1 MAVTI
6 GTELVNNGNSGW
18 TNADVMTALEKV
30 FYEMGYNSGSQEDG
44 VPIAVLYPGYD
55 TSVSNSFTKC
65 IRYHYET
72 TPTADGDEVW
82 AKCGGTAPTALTTNP
97 TRYRRF
103 YVTNSGT
110 SSWQISEELKPTSTG
125 SSSVIDINGAMGQ
138 DFTTGTKLTYNGTG
152 TDVINGL
159 SAGNVYYMRRVDDNN
174 ITLHNSVSDAQN
186 NVGIV
191 TTTYTS
197 MSDPKSFRTD
207 AQTNPT
213 ITIGKGDNTY
223 WHTSD
228 HTAGGEFRLFD
239 ATKGLTYAS
248 DRSFHVSDNISTG
261 RTVSGSG
268 TYASPYDWDTEY
280 VWQTETD
287 FLDETQISG
296 TSNQG
301 QHAYGYASD
310 THSTMKGNIII
321 NAQLDGSS
329 YNNRTYWK
337 YTVPASGSRSELK
350 LRIFRDDGGSYDG
363 TVSGIL
369 ICNKATGWSDNEV
382 FTIPGTAIG
391 GLSPANDI
399 EFGVNTDETSVGAAD
414 GKCSI
419 LTTSLGAGANMFQ
432 KHPNGD
438 YGVLRLE
445 NDASKK
451 FGKTYWGFSL
461 NSNNYEL
468 RISCGSGWS
477 YLNRLGK
484 HFVYDSSYEGY
495 FGCFNG
501 TRGLDFSD
509 TYLRRDYFQYF
520 LQHQYATSAGPT
532 NYALKI
538 RYHKAQAPQDTNFS
552 TISFIQ
558 TINGV
563 DRVYF
568 TFSLHKGSSFGANVW
583 DYDECF
589 LGTYTQYHTYW
600 QQQNFGTS
608 HSNWVEMRYI
618 TPGSD
623 YGTSGP
629 NHEPVTTNSMAREGS
644 YGYLRNTGGQ
654 YIADTRYRSNI
665 DTFNS
670 TSEREVYMYY
680 RNNTYDV
687 VDFSSSTGY
696 DSFTMKTDMRVP
708 VGVQYYKPMKGLP
721 VCGHLV
727 PCPYY
732 LPDDFVMIHAEISPG
747 ATEFLPG
754 DTVTIDPNG
763 SEVYTVITA
772 DNTTNQT
779 GLDGVAN
786 NTVNGMLFC
795 ARI

>member
-1 MAVTI
+1 MAVTV

-55 TSVSNSFTKC
+55 LSFANSFTRC

-72 TPTADGDEVW
+72 TPSADGDEYW
-82 AKCGGTAPTALTTNP
+82 AKCGGTAPTALTSNP

-125 SSSVIDINGAMGQ
+125 SNNEIDINGSMGQ
-138 DFTTGTKLTYNGTG
+138 NFTTGTKLTYNGTG
-152 TDVINGL
+152 TQVINGL
-159 SAGNVYYMRRVDDNN
+159 SSGNVYYMRRVDNN
-174 ITLHNSVSDAQN
+174 TITLHNSASDAN
-186 NVGIV
+186 NNAAVV
-191 TTTYTS
+191 TTSYTS
-197 MSDPKSFRTD
+197 MGDPKSFRTD

-213 ITIGKGDNTY
+213 ITLGKGDNTY
-223 WHTSD
+223 WHSSD

-239 ATKGLTYAS
+239 ATTGLTYAA
-248 DRSFHVSDNISTG
+248 DRSLHVSDNLASG
-261 RTVSGSG
+261 SAVSGSG
-268 TYASPYDWDTEY
+268 TYASPYDWDTQY
-280 VWQTETD
+280 YWQTETE

-310 THSTMKGNIII
+310 THSTMKGTIII
-321 NAQLDGSS
+321 NAQLDNSS
-329 YNNRTYWK
+329 YDNRTYWK
-337 YTVPASGSRSELK
+337 YTVPASGGRSELK
-350 LRIFRDDGGSYDG
+350 LRIFRDDTITDG

-391 GLSPANDI
+391 GTSPANDI
-399 EFGVNTDETSVGAAD
+399 EFGVNTDETSNGAAD

-461 NSNNYEL
+461 NSNNYQL
-468 RISCGSGWS
+468 KIACGSGWS

-484 HFVYDSSYEGY
+484 DFIYDANYEGY

-501 TRGLDFSD
+501 TRGLDYSD
-509 TYLRRDYFQYF
+509 AYLRRDYSTYY
-520 LQHQYATSAGPT
+520 LTHQYATSAGPT

-563 DRVYF
+563 DRTYF
-568 TFSLHKGSSFGANVW
+568 TFTLHKGSTFGGNVW

-589 LGTYTQYHTYW
+589 LGTYTQYRTYW
-600 QQQNFGTS
+600 EQQSFGTS

-623 YGTSGP
+623 YGNSGP
-629 NHEPVTTNSMAREGS
+629 NAEPVTTNSMAREGS
-644 YGYLRNTGGQ
+644 YGYLRNTTGQ
-654 YIADTRYRSNI
+654 YIADTRYKSNI
-665 DTFNS
+665 DTNNS
-670 TSEREVYMYY
+670 SSEREVYMYY

-687 VDFSSSTGY
+687 VDFSGTTGY
-696 DSFTMKTDMRVP
+696 DSFTVKADMRVA

-721 VCGHLV
+721 VCGHLI

-754 DTVTIDPNG
+754 DTVTISG
-763 SEVYTVITA
+763 SEIYTVITA
-772 DNTTNQT
+772 DNITNQT

-795 ARI
+795 ARTT

>member
-55 TSVSNSFTKC
+55 LSQAYNFTNC
-65 IRYHYET
+65 IQNHYET
-72 TPTADGDEVW
+72 TPSAQGSDKF
-82 AKCGGTAPTALTTNP
+82 AHCGGSAPTALTSNP

-125 SSSVIDINGAMGQ
+125 SSNTITINGAMG
-138 DFTTGTKLTYNGTG
+138 DNFTTGTKLTYNGQG
-152 TDVINGL
+152 SDVINGL
-159 SAGNVYYMRRVDDNN
+159 SSGNVYYMRRIDNN
-174 ITLHNSVSDAQN
+174 TITLHNSASDAN
-186 NVGIV
+186 NNAAVV
-191 TTTYTS
+191 TTSYTS

-213 ITIGKGDNTY
+213 ITLGKGDETY

-248 DRSFHVSDNISTG
+248 DRSFHVSDNISVG
-261 RTVSGSG
+261 QSVYGSG
-268 TYASPYDWDTEY
+268 TYNSPYSWDTEY
-280 VWQTETD
+280 VWQTETE
-287 FLDETQISG
+287 FEDETQISG

-310 THSTMKGNIII
+310 THSTMKGTIVI
-321 NAQLDGSS
+321 NAQLDNSS

-337 YTVPASGSRSELK
+337 YTVPASGSRTELK
-350 LRIFRDDGGSYDG
+350 LRIFRDDGGSNDG

-391 GLSPANDI
+391 GTSPANDI
-399 EFGVNTDETSVGAAD
+399 EFGVNTDETSNGAAD

-451 FGKTYWGFSL
+451 FGKTYWGFTF
-461 NSNNYEL
+461 NSNNYQL
-468 RISCGSGWS
+468 QIACGSGWS

-484 HFVYDSSYEGY
+484 HFVYDSNYEGY

-509 TYLRRDYFQYF
+509 AYLRRDYTTYR
-520 LQHQYATSAGPT
+520 LPHQYATSAGPT

-563 DRVYF
+563 DRTYF
-568 TFSLHKGSSFGANVW
+568 TFSLHKGSSFGSNVW

-589 LGTYTQYHTYW
+589 LGTYTQYWTYW
-600 QQQNFGTS
+600 QQQSFGTS

-618 TPGSD
+618 TPGSN
-623 YGTSGP
+623 YSNSGP
-629 NHEPVTTNSMAREGS
+629 NAEPVTTNSMAREGS
-644 YGYLRNTGGQ
+644 YGYLRNTTGQ
-654 YIADTRYRSNI
+654 YIADTRYKSNI
-665 DTFNS
+665 DTSNS
-670 TSEREVYMYY
+670 SSEREVYMYY

-687 VDFSSSTGY
+687 VDFSSTAGY
-696 DSFTMKTDMRVP
+696 DSFTVKADMRVA

-721 VCGHLV
+721 VCGHLI

-754 DTVTIDPNG
+754 DTVTISG
-763 SEVYTVITA
+763 SEIYTVITA
-772 DNTTNQT
+772 DNITNQT

-795 ARI
+795 ARTT

>member
-1 MAVTI
+1 MAVTV

-18 TNADVMTALEKV
+18 TSADVMNALEKV

-44 VPIAVLYPGYD
+44 VPIAVLYPGYN
-55 TSVSNSFTKC
+55 TSVSSSFNSC
-65 IRYHYET
+65 IAYHYET
-72 TPTADGDEVW
+72 TPSAEGSSVF
-82 AKCGGTAPTALTTNP
+82 ARCGGPAPTALINKS

-110 SSWQISEELKPTSTG
+110 SSWQISEELKPTSSG
-125 SSSVIDINGAMGQ
+125 SSNQIDISGSMGD

-152 TDVINGL
+152 TDIINGL
-159 SAGNVYYMRRVDDNN
+159 SAGNVYYMRRIDVNT
-174 ITLHNSVSDAQN
+174 ITLHNSLSDANN
-186 NVGIV
+186 NVGVV
-191 TTTYTS
+191 TTSYTS
-197 MSDPKSFRTD
+197 LSDPKSFRTD
-207 AQTNPT
+207 PQTNPT
-213 ITIGKGDNTY
+213 ITLGKGDQTY

-228 HTAGGEFRLFD
+228 HTAGGKFRIFD
-239 ATKGLTYAS
+239 ATTGLTYAA
-248 DRSFHVSDNISTG
+248 DRSLHESDNINTG
-261 RTVSGSG
+261 NTIFGSG
-268 TYASPYDWDTEY
+268 TYENPYDWDTERT
-280 VWQTETD
+280 WQTED
-287 FLDETQISG
+287 EVLDETEISG
-296 TSNQG
+296 AANEG
-301 QHAYGYASD
+301 RHAYGYASD
-310 THSTMKGNIII
+310 TNPNMKGTIII

-350 LRIFRDDGGSYDG
+350 LRIFRDDSTGDG

-391 GLSPANDI
+391 GTSPANDI
-399 EFGVNTDETSVGAAD
+399 EFGVNTNETSNGAAD

-419 LTTSLGAGANMFQ
+419 LTTNLGAGANMFQ
-432 KHPNGD
+432 KTSDGSF
-438 YGVLRLE
+438 GVLRLE

-451 FGKTYWGFSL
+451 FGVTYWGFSF
-461 NSNNYEL
+461 NSNNYTL
-468 RISCGSGWS
+468 QIASGSGWS

-484 HFVYDSSYEGY
+484 HFVYDSSLEGY
-495 FGCFNG
+495 FGTFNG
-501 TRGLDFSD
+501 VRGLDFSD
-509 TYLRRDYFQYF
+509 AYLRRDYTQYR
-520 LQHQYATSAGPT
+520 LPHQYATSAGPT

-563 DRVYF
+563 DKTYF
-568 TFSLHKGSSFGANVW
+568 TFSLHKGSTFGGNVW

-589 LGTYTQYHTYW
+589 LGTYTQYWTYW
-600 QQQNFGTS
+600 QQQGFGS
-608 HSNWVEMRYI
+608 NHSNWVEMRYI
-618 TPGSD
+618 TPGSN
-623 YGTSGP
+623 YSNSGP
-629 NHEPVTTNSMAREGS
+629 NQEPVSTNSMAREGS

-654 YIADTRYRSNI
+654 YIADTRYKSNI
-665 DTFNS
+665 DSFNS

-687 VDFSSSTGY
+687 VDFTSYTGY
-696 DSFTMKTDMRVP
+696 DNFTVEADMKVP
-708 VGVQYYKPMKGLP
+708 VGIQYYKPMKGLP

-747 ATEFLPG
+747 ATQFLPG
-754 DTVTIDPNG
+754 DTVTIDANA
-763 SEVYTVITA
+763 SEVYTVIVA
-772 DNTTNQT
+772 DNTNNQT

>member
-1 MAVTI
+1 
-6 GTELVNNGNSGW
+6 
-18 TNADVMTALEKV
+18 
-30 FYEMGYNSGSQEDG
+30 
-44 VPIAVLYPGYD
+44 
-55 TSVSNSFTKC
+55 
-65 IRYHYET
+65 
-72 TPTADGDEVW
+72 
-82 AKCGGTAPTALTTNP
+82 
-97 TRYRRF
+97 
-103 YVTNSGT
+103 
-110 SSWQISEELKPTSTG
+110 
-125 SSSVIDINGAMGQ
+125 
-138 DFTTGTKLTYNGTG
+138 
-152 TDVINGL
+152 
-159 SAGNVYYMRRVDDNN
+159 MRRVDDNT
-174 ITLHNSVSDAQN
+174 ITLHNSVSDAN
-186 NVGIV
+186 NNAAAI
-191 TTTYTS
+191 TTSYTS

-228 HTAGGEFRLFD
+228 HTAGGEFRIFD
-239 ATKGLTYAS
+239 ATPGLTYVA
-248 DRSFHVSDNISTG
+248 DRSLHVSDNLSSTLL
-261 RTVSGSG
+261 TVSGSG
-268 TYASPYDWDTEY
+268 TYASPYDWDTQY
-280 VWQTETD
+280 VWQTENEVIDPT
-287 FLDETQISG
+287 EISG
-296 TSNQG
+296 TSNEG

-310 THSTMKGNIII
+310 THATMKGTIII

-350 LRIFRDDGGSYDG
+350 LRIFRDDGGGNDG

-369 ICNKATGWSDNEV
+369 ICSKATGWSDNEV

-391 GLSPANDI
+391 GTSPANDI
-399 EFGVNTDETSVGAAD
+399 EFGVNTDETSIGAAD

-451 FGKTYWGFSL
+451 FGKTYWGFAL
-461 NSNNYEL
+461 NSNNYQL
-468 RISCGSGWS
+468 KIYSGSGWS

-484 HFVYDSSYEGY
+484 HFTFNSSYEGY

-509 TYLRRDYFQYF
+509 AYMERDDNQYHTF
-520 LQHQYATSAGPT
+520 HQYATSAGPT

-563 DRVYF
+563 DRTYF
-568 TFSLHKGSSFGANVW
+568 TFSLHKGSSFGGNVW

-589 LGTYTQYHTYW
+589 LGTYTQYLTYW
-600 QQQNFGTS
+600 QQQSFGTT

-623 YGTSGP
+623 YSNSGP
-629 NHEPVTTNSMAREGS
+629 NAEPVTTNSMAREGS
-644 YGYLRNTGGQ
+644 YGYLRNTTGQ
-654 YIADTRYRSNI
+654 YIADTRYKSNI

-687 VDFSSSTGY
+687 VDFSGSTGY
-696 DSFTMKTDMRVP
+696 DSFTVKADMKVP
-708 VGVQYYKPMKGLP
+708 VGIQYYKPMKGLP

-754 DTVTIDPNG
+754 DTVTIDAG
-763 SEVYTVITA
+763 EVYTVITA

>member
-44 VPIAVLYPGYD
+44 VPIAVLYPGYNL
-55 TSVSNSFTKC
+55 SFANSFTRC

-72 TPTADGDEVW
+72 TPTADGDEYW

-110 SSWQISEELKPTSTG
+110 SSWQISEELKPTNTG
-125 SSSVIDINGAMGQ
+125 SNNEIDINGSMGQ

-152 TDVINGL
+152 SDVINGL
-159 SAGNVYYMRRVDDNN
+159 SSGNVYYMRRVDDNT
-174 ITLHNSVSDAQN
+174 ITLHNSASDANN
-186 NVGIV
+186 NVAAV
-191 TTTYTS
+191 TTSYTS

-228 HTAGGEFRLFD
+228 HTAGGEFRIFD
-239 ATKGLTYAS
+239 ATPGLTYVA
-248 DRSFHVSDNISTG
+248 DRSLHVSDNLSQNIQ
-261 RTVSGSG
+261 VINGSG
-268 TYASPYDWDTEY
+268 TYASPYDWDTQY
-280 VWQTETD
+280 VWQTENEVIDPT
-287 FLDETQISG
+287 EISG
-296 TSNQG
+296 TSNEG

-350 LRIFRDDGGSYDG
+350 LRIFRDDGGGYDG

-391 GLSPANDI
+391 GTTPANDI

-445 NDASKK
+445 NDSSKK

-461 NSNNYEL
+461 NSNNYQL
-468 RISCGSGWS
+468 KIACGSGWS

-509 TYLRRDYFQYF
+509 AYLRRDYSQYF
-520 LQHQYATSAGPT
+520 LSHQYATSAGPT

-563 DRVYF
+563 DRTYF

-589 LGTYTQYHTYW
+589 LGTYTQYWTYW
-600 QQQNFGTS
+600 QQQSFGS
-608 HSNWVEMRYI
+608 NHSNWVEMRYI

-623 YGTSGP
+623 YSSSGP
-629 NHEPVTTNSMAREGS
+629 NSEPVTTNSMAREGS
-644 YGYLRNTGGQ
+644 YGYLRNTAGQ
-654 YIADTRYRSNI
+654 YIADTRYKSNI
-665 DTFNS
+665 DTSNS

-687 VDFSSSTGY
+687 VDFSSSTSY
-696 DSFTMKTDMRVP
+696 DSFTIKADMRVP

-721 VCGHLV
+721 VCGHLI

-754 DTVTIDPNG
+754 DTVTIDAG
-763 SEVYTVITA
+763 EVYTVITA

>member
-30 FYEMGYNSGSQEDG
+30 FYDMGYNSGSQEDG
-44 VPIAVLYPGYD
+44 VPIAVLYPGYN
-55 TSVSNSFTKC
+55 TSVASSFTGC
-65 IRYHYET
+65 IAQHYES
-72 TPTADGDEVW
+72 TPRASGNSNF
-82 AKCGGTAPTALTTNP
+82 AHCGGPAPTALLNNNRKT
-97 TRYRRF
+97 RRF

-110 SSWQISEELKPTSTG
+110 SSWQIAEELRPQSGTG
-125 SSSVIDINGAMGQ
+125 SNSVIGISGYMGENL
-138 DFTTGTKLTYNGTG
+138 TTGTKLTYNGQG
-152 TDVINGL
+152 TDILNGL
-159 SAGNVYYMRRVDDNN
+159 SAGNVYYMRRVDDND
-174 ITLHNSVSDAQN
+174 ITLHNSASDAIN
-186 NVGIV
+186 NTGIIPV
-191 TTTYTS
+191 TYTS
-197 MSDPKSFRTD
+197 MSDPKHFRTD

-213 ITIGKGDNTY
+213 ITLGKGDQTY
-223 WHTSD
+223 WYTSD
-228 HTAGGEFRLFD
+228 HTAGGEFRIFD
-239 ATKGLTYAS
+239 ATPGLTYAAN
-248 DRSFHVSDNISTG
+248 RNLHENDNLESTLY
-261 RTVSGSG
+261 RITGSG
-268 TYASPYDWDTEY
+268 TFADPYDWNTERY
-280 VWQTETD
+280 WQTETEVID
-287 FLDETQISG
+287 PTEISG
-296 TSNQG
+296 AANEG

-310 THSTMKGNIII
+310 THATMKGNIIL
-321 NAQLDGSS
+321 NAQLDGTS

-350 LRIFRDDGGSYDG
+350 LRIFRDDAGTDVG

-369 ICNKATGWSDNEV
+369 ICSKATGWSDNEV

-391 GLSPANDI
+391 GTSPANDI
-399 EFGVNTDETSVGAAD
+399 EFGVNTDETSNGAAD

-432 KHPNGD
+432 KHPDGH

-445 NDASKK
+445 NSASKK
-451 FGKTYWGFSL
+451 FGKTYWGFVL
-461 NSNNYEL
+461 DSNNY
-468 RISCGSGWS
+468 RIKLYSGSGWS

-484 HFVYDSSYEGY
+484 HFPYDSSYEGF
-495 FGCFNG
+495 FGAYNG
-501 TRGLDFSD
+501 VRGLDYADAVFD
-509 TYLRRDYFQYF
+509 RDGTQYEYY
-520 LQHQYATSAGPT
+520 HQYATSAGPT

-563 DRVYF
+563 DRTYF
-568 TFSLHKGSSFGANVW
+568 SFSLHKGADFGANVW

-589 LGTYTQYHTYW
+589 LGTYTEYLTYW
-600 QQQNFGTS
+600 QQQGFGS
-608 HSNWVEMRYI
+608 NHSNWVEMRYI
-618 TPGSD
+618 TPGSS
-623 YGTSGP
+623 YSNSGP
-629 NHEPVTTNSMAREGS
+629 NAEPVTTNSMAREGS
-644 YGYLRNTGGQ
+644 YGYLRNTTGR
-654 YIADTRYRSNI
+654 YIADTRYKSNI

-696 DSFTMKTDMRVP
+696 DSFTIKADMRVP

-721 VCGHLV
+721 VCGHLI

-754 DTVTIDPNG
+754 DTVTISAG
-763 SEVYTVITA
+763 EVYTVITA

>member
-18 TNADVMTALEKV
+18 TNADVMNALEKV
-30 FYEMGYNSGSQEDG
+30 FYEMGWNSGSQEDG

-55 TSVSNSFTKC
+55 LSFANSFTRC

-72 TPTADGDEVW
+72 TPTADGDEYW

-110 SSWQISEELKPTSTG
+110 SSWQIAEELLPQSSG
-125 SSSVIDINGAMGQ
+125 SSNEITINGSMGQ

-159 SAGNVYYMRRVDDNN
+159 SSGNVYYMRRVDDNT
-174 ITLHNSVSDAQN
+174 ITLHNSVSDAN
-186 NVGIV
+186 NNAAAI
-191 TTTYTS
+191 TTSYTS

-239 ATKGLTYAS
+239 ATKGLTYAA
-248 DRSFHVSDNISTG
+248 DRSFHVNDNISVG
-261 RTVSGSG
+261 QSVSGSG
-268 TYASPYDWDTEY
+268 TYNSPYAWDTEY
-280 VWQTETD
+280 VWQTETE
-287 FLDETQISG
+287 FEDETQISG

-310 THSTMKGNIII
+310 THSTMKGTIII
-321 NAQLDGSS
+321 NAQLDNSS
-329 YNNRTYWK
+329 YNDRTYWK
-337 YTVPASGSRSELK
+337 YTVPASGSRTELK
-350 LRIFRDDGGSYDG
+350 LRIFRDDGGSDDG

-369 ICNKATGWSDNEV
+369 ICSKATGWSDNEV

-391 GLSPANDI
+391 GTSPANDI
-399 EFGVNTDETSVGAAD
+399 EFGVNTDETSTGAAD

-438 YGVLRLE
+438 FGVLRLE

-451 FGKTYWGFSL
+451 FGKTYWGFTF
-461 NSNNYEL
+461 NSNNYQL
-468 RISCGSGWS
+468 QIACGSGWS

-484 HFVYDSSYEGY
+484 HFVYDANYEGY

-501 TRGLDFSD
+501 TRGLDYSD
-509 TYLRRDYFQYF
+509 SYLRRDYTTYR
-520 LQHQYATSAGPT
+520 LPHQYATSAGPT

-563 DRVYF
+563 DRTYF
-568 TFSLHKGSSFGANVW
+568 TFSLHKGSSFGSNVW

-589 LGTYTQYHTYW
+589 LGTYTQYWTYW
-600 QQQNFGTS
+600 QQQSFGTS

-623 YGTSGP
+623 YSNSGP
-629 NHEPVTTNSMAREGS
+629 NQEPVTTNSMAREGS
-644 YGYLRNTGGQ
+644 YGYLRNTTGQ
-654 YIADTRYRSNI
+654 YIACLLY
-665 DTFNS
+665 
-670 TSEREVYMYY
+670 TS
-680 RNNTYDV
+680 D
-687 VDFSSSTGY
+687 
-696 DSFTMKTDMRVP
+696 
-708 VGVQYYKPMKGLP
+708 
-721 VCGHLV
+721 
-727 PCPYY
+727 
-732 LPDDFVMIHAEISPG
+732 A
-747 ATEFLPG
+747 
-754 DTVTIDPNG
+754 
-763 SEVYTVITA
+763 A
-772 DNTTNQT
+772 DE
-779 GLDGVAN
+779 
-786 NTVNGMLFC
+786 
-795 ARI
+795 

>member
-1 MAVTI
+1 MAVTV

-44 VPIAVLYPGYD
+44 VPIAVLYPGYN
-55 TSVSNSFTKC
+55 SSLSSSFTGC

-72 TPTADGDEVW
+72 TPTANGDTRF
-82 AKCGGTAPTALTTNP
+82 AHCGGTAPTALTSNP

-110 SSWQISEELKPTSTG
+110 SSWQIAEELKPTSSG
-125 SSSVIDINGAMGQ
+125 SSNIITINGAMG
-138 DFTTGTKLTYNGTG
+138 DNFTTGTKLNYTGQGTQ
-152 TDVINGL
+152 IFSGL
-159 SAGNVYYMRRVDDNN
+159 TANNVYYMRRVSDTT
-174 ITLHNSVSDAQN
+174 ITLHSSASDANN

-191 TTTYTS
+191 PISYSS
-197 MSDPKSFRTD
+197 MNTDPRNFRTD

-213 ITIGKGDNTY
+213 ITLGKGDEAY
-223 WHTSD
+223 WHSSD

-239 ATKGLTYAS
+239 ATTGLTYAS
-248 DRSFHVSDNISTG
+248 NRSLHVNDNLASG
-261 RTVSGSG
+261 SAVSGSG

-280 VWQTETD
+280 YWQTETQ

-310 THSTMKGNIII
+310 THATMKGTIII

-350 LRIFRDDGGSYDG
+350 LRIFRDDTISDG

-391 GLSPANDI
+391 GTSPANDI
-399 EFGVNTDETSVGAAD
+399 EFGVNTDETSNGAAD

-438 YGVLRLE
+438 FGVLRLE

-451 FGKTYWGFSL
+451 FGKTYWGFTF
-461 NSNNYEL
+461 NSNNYQFK
-468 RISCGSGWS
+468 IACGSGWS

-484 HFVYDSSYEGY
+484 HFVYDASYEGF

-501 TRGLDFSD
+501 TRGLDYSD
-509 TYLRRDYFQYF
+509 AYLRRDYNTYY
-520 LQHQYATSAGPT
+520 LTHQYATSAGPT

-563 DRVYF
+563 DKTYF
-568 TFSLHKGSSFGANVW
+568 TFSLHKGASFGSNVW

-589 LGTYTQYHTYW
+589 LGTYTQYQTYW
-600 QQQNFGTS
+600 EQQSFGTS

-618 TPGSD
+618 TPGST
-623 YGTSGP
+623 YSNSGP
-629 NHEPVTTNSMAREGS
+629 NAEPVTTNSMAREGS
-644 YGYLRNTGGQ
+644 YGYLRNTTGQ
-654 YIADTRYRSNI
+654 YIADTRYKSNI
-665 DTFNS
+665 DTNNS
-670 TSEREVYMYY
+670 VSEREVYMYY

-687 VDFSSSTGY
+687 VDFSSVSGY
-696 DSFTMKTDMRVP
+696 DKFTVKADMRVA
-708 VGVQYYKPMKGLP
+708 VGIQYYKPMKGLP

-754 DTVTIDPNG
+754 DTVTISG

-772 DNTTNQT
+772 DNITNQT

-795 ARI
+795 ARTT

>member
-55 TSVSNSFTKC
+55 TSAANSFTRC

-110 SSWQISEELKPTSTG
+110 SSWQISEELKPTNTG
-125 SSSVIDINGAMGQ
+125 SNNQIDINGSMGQ

-159 SAGNVYYMRRVDDNN
+159 SSGNVYYMRRVDDNT
-174 ITLHNSVSDAQN
+174 ITLHNSVSDAN
-186 NVGIV
+186 NNAAAI
-191 TTTYTS
+191 TTSYTS

-213 ITIGKGDNTY
+213 ITLGKGDNTY
-223 WHTSD
+223 WHSSD

-239 ATKGLTYAS
+239 ATTGLTYAS
-248 DRSFHVSDNISTG
+248 DRSLHENDNLTSSTL
-261 RTVSGSG
+261 RVSGSG
-268 TYASPYDWDTEY
+268 TYASPYDWNTEY
-280 VWQTETD
+280 YWQTENEV
-287 FLDETQISG
+287 LDPTEISG
-296 TSNQG
+296 TSNEG

-391 GLSPANDI
+391 GTTPANDI
-399 EFGVNTDETSVGAAD
+399 EFGVNTDETSLGAAD

-461 NSNNYEL
+461 NSNNYQL
-468 RISCGSGWS
+468 KIACGSGWS

-509 TYLRRDYFQYF
+509 AYLRRDYNTYY
-520 LQHQYATSAGPT
+520 LYHQYATSAGPT

-563 DRVYF
+563 DRTYF

-589 LGTYTQYHTYW
+589 LGTYTQYLTYW
-600 QQQNFGTS
+600 QQQSFGTS

-623 YGTSGP
+623 YSNSGP
-629 NHEPVTTNSMAREGS
+629 NAEPVTTNSMAREGS
-644 YGYLRNTGGQ
+644 YGYLRNTTGQ
-654 YIADTRYRSNI
+654 YIADTRYKSNI

-670 TSEREVYMYY
+670 QSEREVYMYY

-696 DSFTMKTDMRVP
+696 DSFTIKADMRVP
-708 VGVQYYKPMKGLP
+708 VGIQYYKPMKGLP

-754 DTVTIDPNG
+754 DTVTIDAG
-763 SEVYTVITA
+763 EVYTVITA

>member
-30 FYEMGYNSGSQEDG
+30 FYDMGYNSGSQEDG

-55 TSVSNSFTKC
+55 LTQAVSFARC

-72 TPTADGDEVW
+72 TPSADGDSYW
-82 AKCGGTAPTALTTNP
+82 AKCGGPAPTALTSNP

-125 SSSVIDINGAMGQ
+125 SSNQIDINGSMGQ

-159 SAGNVYYMRRVDDNN
+159 SSGNVYYMRRVDDNT
-174 ITLHNSVSDAQN
+174 ITLHNSVSDAN
-186 NVGIV
+186 NNAAAI
-191 TTTYTS
+191 TTSYTS

-223 WHTSD
+223 WHSSD

-239 ATKGLTYAS
+239 ATKGLTYAA
-248 DRSFHVSDNISTG
+248 DRSFHVNDNISVG
-261 RTVSGSG
+261 QSVSGSG
-268 TYASPYDWDTEY
+268 TYNSPYAWDTEY
-280 VWQTETD
+280 VWQTETE
-287 FLDETQISG
+287 FEDETQISG

-310 THSTMKGNIII
+310 THATMKGTIII
-321 NAQLDGSS
+321 NAQLDNSS

-337 YTVPASGSRSELK
+337 YTVPASGSRTELK
-350 LRIFRDDGGSYDG
+350 LRIFRDDGGSDDG

-391 GLSPANDI
+391 GTSPANDI
-399 EFGVNTDETSVGAAD
+399 EFGVNTDETSTGAAD

-432 KHPNGD
+432 KHPDGH

-451 FGKTYWGFSL
+451 FGKTYWGFTF
-461 NSNNYEL
+461 NSNNYQL
-468 RISCGSGWS
+468 QIACGSGWS

-501 TRGLDFSD
+501 TRGLDYSD
-509 TYLRRDYFQYF
+509 SYLRRDYNTYR
-520 LQHQYATSAGPT
+520 LPHQYATSAGPT

-563 DRVYF
+563 DKTYF
-568 TFSLHKGSSFGANVW
+568 TFSLHKGSSFGGNVW

-589 LGTYTQYHTYW
+589 LGTYTQYWTYW
-600 QQQNFGTS
+600 QQQSFGTS

-623 YGTSGP
+623 YGSSGP
-629 NHEPVTTNSMAREGS
+629 NQEPVTTNSMAREGS
-644 YGYLRNTGGQ
+644 YGYLRNTAGQ
-654 YIADTRYRSNI
+654 YIADTRYKSNI
-665 DTFNS
+665 DTSNS
-670 TSEREVYMYY
+670 SSEREVYMYY

-721 VCGHLV
+721 VCGHLI

-754 DTVTIDPNG
+754 DTVTIDAG
-763 SEVYTVITA
+763 EVYTVITA

>member
-1 MAVTI
+1 MAVTV

-18 TNADVMTALEKV
+18 TSADVMTALEKV

-44 VPIAVLYPGYD
+44 VPIAVLYPGYN
-55 TSVSNSFTKC
+55 TSVSSSFARC

-72 TPTADGDEVW
+72 TPSADGDSYW
-82 AKCGGTAPTALTTNP
+82 AKCGGSAPTALTSNP
-97 TRYRRF
+97 TRTRRF

-110 SSWQISEELKPTSTG
+110 SSWQIAEELKP
-125 SSSVIDINGAMGQ
+125 SSSGSNNTITINGAMG
-138 DFTTGTKLTYNGTG
+138 DNFSTGTKLNYTGQGTQ
-152 TDVINGL
+152 IFSGL
-159 SAGNVYYMRRVDDNN
+159 SANNVYYMRRVDNYN
-174 ITLHNSVSDAQN
+174 ITLHNSASDANN
-186 NVGIV
+186 NVGIIPIS
-191 TTTYTS
+191 YSS
-197 MSDPKSFRTD
+197 MNTDPRHFRTD

-239 ATKGLTYAS
+239 ATTGLTYSAE
-248 DRSFHVSDNISTG
+248 RSFHVSDNISIG
-261 RTVSGSG
+261 GTVSGSG
-268 TYASPYDWDTEY
+268 TYASPYDWDTQY
-280 VWQTETD
+280 YWQTETE
-287 FLDETQISG
+287 FEDETQISG

-310 THSTMKGNIII
+310 THATMKGTIII

-337 YTVPASGSRSELK
+337 YTVPASGSRTELK
-350 LRIFRDDGGSYDG
+350 LRIFRDDGGSDDG

-391 GLSPANDI
+391 GTSPANDI
-399 EFGVNTDETSVGAAD
+399 EFGVNTDETSNGAAD

-438 YGVLRLE
+438 FGVLRLE

-451 FGKTYWGFSL
+451 FGKTYWGFTF
-461 NSNNYEL
+461 NSNNYQL
-468 RISCGSGWS
+468 QIACGSGWS

-484 HFVYDSSYEGY
+484 HFVYDSNYEGY

-501 TRGLDFSD
+501 TRGLDYSD
-509 TYLRRDYFQYF
+509 AYLRRDYNTYR
-520 LQHQYATSAGPT
+520 LPHQYATSAGPT

-563 DRVYF
+563 DRTYF
-568 TFSLHKGSSFGANVW
+568 TFSLHKGSSFGGNVW

-589 LGTYTQYHTYW
+589 LGTYTQYWTYW
-600 QQQNFGTS
+600 QQQNFGS

-623 YGTSGP
+623 YGNSGP
-629 NHEPVTTNSMAREGS
+629 NAEPVTTNSMAREGS
-644 YGYLRNTGGQ
+644 YGYLRNTTGQ
-654 YIADTRYRSNI
+654 YIADTRYKSNI
-665 DTFNS
+665 DTNNS
-670 TSEREVYMYY
+670 SSEREVYMYY

-696 DSFTMKTDMRVP
+696 DSFTIKADMRVA

-721 VCGHLV
+721 VCGHLI

-754 DTVTIDPNG
+754 DTVTISAG
-763 SEVYTVITA
+763 EVYTVITA
-772 DNTTNQT
+772 DNITNQT